1 MPPPPH
7 PHPERRPAPRPDR
20 RAILG
25 IVWPIVLANA
35 ATPLLG
41 LADTAV
47 IGRYGTV
54 VDLGA
59 IALGALVFSFVYW
72 GFGFLR
78 MATTGFVAQ
87 ADGAGDE
94 PALRLAIARPLL
106 LGALLGAAIVLL
118 QRPIEA
124 AALAL
129 LDGSAEV
136 ESITAAYLRTR
147 IWGAPAALATYAVT
161 GALIGLGL
169 TRRLLVIQLAVNAL
183 NIGLDVAFAGPLA
196 LGAAGVALGT
206 AIAEWFA
213 LGLSLALLVPALRRR
228 RPELVPFVDWS
239 ALLDPAALRG
249 LFAAQ
254 LDIMIRTLALLAG
267 FGWFTNQG
275 ARFGDVTLA
284 ANHLLLQ
291 LVSFCA
297 FVLDGFAFATESL
310 VGRARG
316 AGDRGGASAEGVHLV
331 GHDGHIGGDLEGDP
345 HIGADPHAGVA
356 GYGGRDGAGHVDAA
370 RVGGAAEEEDG
381 HLARRKTCNRV
392 VGLVGDVGAE
402 ALRDSNERGRVEG
415 LPTATQLDVG
425 RRVPGV
431 RDEGGEAGV
440 VVQVGHVGGEV
451 LAADGALVGGRRL
464 AGVAARAATQ
474 VAALIP
480 GAGLD
485 DVAFAVE
492 HGAQVCRALHR
503 TLVTTASTGDGD
515 PAPSSGHVAAASIGA
530 VDGGVARGAGAPT
543 EGAEASGEDGRPDPP
558 LKR

>member
-106 LGALLGAAIVLL
+106 LGVILGSAIVVL

-129 LDGSAEV
+129 LDGSADV
-136 ESITAAYLRTR
+136 EAITAAYLRTR

-183 NIGLDVAFAGPLA
+183 NIGLDVAFAGPLG

-228 RPELVPFVDWS
+228 RPDLVPFVDWS

-316 AGDRGGASAEGVHLV
+316 AGDRGAF
-331 GHDGHIGGDLEGDP
+331 D
-345 HIGADPHAGVA
+345 HAV
-356 GYGGRDGAGHVDAA
+356 
-370 RVGGAAEEEDG
+370 
-381 HLARRKTCNRV
+381 RRTT
-392 VGLVGDVGAE
+392 E
-402 ALRDSNERGRVEG
+402 
-415 LPTATQLDVG
+415 
-425 RRVPGV
+425 
-431 RDEGGEAGV
+431 
-440 VVQVGHVGGEV
+440 
-451 LAADGALVGGRRL
+451 LAALSALLL
-464 AGVAARAATQ
+464 AGVLFVAGGSVIDALTDLAPVRAAARGWLPHTIVYVVVSVVAFQLDGVFIGATCTRQ
-474 VAALIP
+474 MRDASLAALAIFLGLSWVLVP
-480 GAGLD
+480 RFGNAGLWW
-485 DVAFAVE
+485 AFV
-492 HGAQVCRALHR
+492 GYV
-503 TLVTTASTGDGD
+503 
-515 PAPSSGHVAAASIGA
+515 I
-530 VDGGVARGAGAPT
+530 ARGAALGVLLPGLRRAI
-543 EGAEASGEDGRPDPP
+543 EADVSAR
-558 LKR
+558 